1 MHHCATAARNSI
13 GVFVGLRNQDRGAMS
28 EAKLTD
34 TGVSLRLFLALSGGG
49 FGAPLFQLQLV
60 GFGEAH

>member
-1 MHHCATAARNSI
+1 
-13 GVFVGLRNQDRGAMS
+13 MS